1 MLLHDVGGL
10 RLLGRPCA
18 EPPGQ
23 SAAARLLREDPPP
36 GRTSTSRAAASD
48 GPDLLSLAS
57 KTVAGVSSDAEA
69 GAGPATG
76 ILQLT
81 WCSWVVCDSVQGWM
95 TPINADFRRKL
106 MLTVVGFTCESKM
119 ASEER
124 AGSACQAG
132 AVGRQEGQVVGG
144 RGGKCAQHIYRI
156 RRTFKNY
163 AINQVERMLAAAESL
178 MTHES
183 VNLCESCHLIRSLQ
197 WQSAYQTSCSV
208 QCA

>member
-1 MLLHDVGGL
+1 MAAAERFNASHFKAAIVQIHHLHPANHHADRFSTTSVAFASSAAL
-10 RLLGRPCA
+10 VPS
-18 EPPGQ
+18 PPVGQ
-23 SAAARLLREDPPP
+23 SAPARLLREDPPP

-81 WCSWVVCDSVQGWM
+81 WCSWDVCDSVQGWM

-124 AGSACQAG
+124 ACQAG
-132 AVGRQEGQVVGG
+132 GG
-144 RGGKCAQHIYRI
+144 
-156 RRTFKNY
+156 
-163 AINQVERMLAAAESL
+163 
-178 MTHES
+178 
-183 VNLCESCHLIRSLQ
+183 
-197 WQSAYQTSCSV
+197 CS
-208 QCA
+208 QADGAGSWW